1 MRGSA
6 AGVEQGAP
14 RRGGPPRHVAAALG
28 PLLERLGLAPGLED
42 ARIFTD
48 WEASVG
54 PEIGRVSR
62 PHRLDGGVL
71 VVHVR
76 GSAWMSELSF
86 RRDEILGRLNAR
98 RGGRK
103 LTQLVFR
110 IET

>member
-1 MRGSA
+1 VAQSD
-6 AGVEQGAP
+6 VP
-14 RRGGPPRHVAAALG
+14 RRGGPPRHVSATLA
-28 PLLERLGLAPGLED
+28 PLLDRLGVAPALEN

-54 PEIGRVSR
+54 AEIARVAR

-76 GSAWMSELSF
+76 SSAWMSELSF

-98 RGGRK
+98 RTRRK

-110 IET
+110 IEP